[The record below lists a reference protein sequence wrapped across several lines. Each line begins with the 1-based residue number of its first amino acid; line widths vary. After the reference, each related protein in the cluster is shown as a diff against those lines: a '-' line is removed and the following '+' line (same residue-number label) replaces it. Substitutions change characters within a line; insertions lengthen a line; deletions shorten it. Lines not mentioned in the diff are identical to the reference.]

1 MNPND
6 LIGLEITRTKNKNKI
21 EDIYSYLLIQ
31 DLVKFPEYFAT
42 TTSSLRFH
50 TLAVILNDI
59 IINQRKSII
68 EFGSGVS
75 TLAISNLIKKNNLK
89 CSFVSIEDNKEWFDY
104 INSFLSRNDLQ
115 KDVKNGR
122 FREDLF
128 YRLNVISITMI
139 PLRERRKD
147 ISLLVRHFI
156 NVFNGVLNKNVSGC
170 DEEAINILLD
180 YDWPGNVRELRNVIE
195 RAMLLCNEHI
205 ISKEDL
211 TPEVSNKK
219 SEAEILDLKDKSLK
233 EIIKL
238 YSEQT
243 LQKHNNNQTKAAES
257 MNITRQRL
265 RRILKQS

>member
-1 MNPND
+1 MMNPND

-115 KDVKNGR
+115 KDVKIIYAPLENNDLVLEDNLWYSMQALNNG
-122 FREDLF
+122 
-128 YRLNVISITMI
+128 
-139 PLRERRKD
+139 
-147 ISLLVRHFI
+147 
-156 NVFNGVLNKNVSGC
+156 
-170 DEEAINILLD
+170 
-180 YDWPGNVRELRNVIE
+180 
-195 RAMLLCNEHI
+195 
-205 ISKEDL
+205 ISKESKFSLAIIDGPAAWKPKIRL
-211 TPEVSNKK
+211 SRYPAIPYLINFLAEEYSIYLDDTNRKGEKEVFSLWHQKYNLKFEQINDTSAVCIKGNKLNT
-219 SEAEILDLKDKSLK
+219 IP
-233 EIIKL
+233 
-238 YSEQT
+238 
-243 LQKHNNNQTKAAES
+243 
-257 MNITRQRL
+257 
-265 RRILKQS
+265 

>member
-115 KDVKNGR
+115 KDVKIIYAPLENNDLVLEDNLWYSMQALNNG
-122 FREDLF
+122 
-128 YRLNVISITMI
+128 
-139 PLRERRKD
+139 
-147 ISLLVRHFI
+147 
-156 NVFNGVLNKNVSGC
+156 
-170 DEEAINILLD
+170 
-180 YDWPGNVRELRNVIE
+180 
-195 RAMLLCNEHI
+195 
-205 ISKEDL
+205 ISKESKFSLAIIDGPAAWKPKIRL
-211 TPEVSNKK
+211 SRYPAIPYLINFLAEEYSIYLDDTNRKGEKEVFSLWHQKYNLKFEQINDTSAVCIKGNKLNT
-219 SEAEILDLKDKSLK
+219 IP
-233 EIIKL
+233 
-238 YSEQT
+238 
-243 LQKHNNNQTKAAES
+243 
-257 MNITRQRL
+257 
-265 RRILKQS
+265 

>member
-115 KDVKNGR
+115 KDVTIIYAPLESSDLALGDNLWYSMQALNNG
-122 FREDLF
+122 
-128 YRLNVISITMI
+128 
-139 PLRERRKD
+139 
-147 ISLLVRHFI
+147 
-156 NVFNGVLNKNVSGC
+156 
-170 DEEAINILLD
+170 
-180 YDWPGNVRELRNVIE
+180 
-195 RAMLLCNEHI
+195 
-205 ISKEDL
+205 ISKESKFSLAIIDGPAAWKPKIRL
-211 TPEVSNKK
+211 SRYPAIPYLINFLAEEYSIYLDDTNRKGEKEVFSLWHQKYNLKFEQINDTSAVCIKGNKLNT
-219 SEAEILDLKDKSLK
+219 IP
-233 EIIKL
+233 
-238 YSEQT
+238 
-243 LQKHNNNQTKAAES
+243 
-257 MNITRQRL
+257 
-265 RRILKQS
+265 

>member
-6 LIGLEITRTKNKNKI
+6 LIGLEISRTKNKNKI

-115 KDVKNGR
+115 KNVKIIYAPLESSDLALGDNLWYSMQALNNG
-122 FREDLF
+122 
-128 YRLNVISITMI
+128 
-139 PLRERRKD
+139 
-147 ISLLVRHFI
+147 
-156 NVFNGVLNKNVSGC
+156 
-170 DEEAINILLD
+170 
-180 YDWPGNVRELRNVIE
+180 
-195 RAMLLCNEHI
+195 
-205 ISKEDL
+205 ISKESKFSLAFIDGPAAWKPKIRL
-211 TPEVSNKK
+211 SRYTAVPYLINFLAEEFSIYLDDTNRKGEKEVLSLWHQKYNLKFEQINDTSAVCIKGNKLNT
-219 SEAEILDLKDKSLK
+219 IP
-233 EIIKL
+233 
-238 YSEQT
+238 
-243 LQKHNNNQTKAAES
+243 
-257 MNITRQRL
+257 
-265 RRILKQS
+265 

>member
-1 MNPND
+1 MMNPND
-6 LIGLEITRTKNKNKI
+6 LIGLEISRTKNKNKI

-115 KDVKNGR
+115 KNVKIIYAPLESSDLALGDNLWYSMQALNNG
-122 FREDLF
+122 
-128 YRLNVISITMI
+128 IS
-139 PLRERRKD
+139 KKSK
-147 ISLLVRHFI
+147 ISLAIIDGPAAWKPKIRLSRYTAVPYLI
-156 NVFNGVLNKNVSGC
+156 NFLAEEFSIYLDDTNRKGEKEVFSLWHQKYNLKFEQINDTSAVCIKGNKLNT
-170 DEEAINILLD
+170 IL
-180 YDWPGNVRELRNVIE
+180 
-195 RAMLLCNEHI
+195 
-205 ISKEDL
+205 
-211 TPEVSNKK
+211 
-219 SEAEILDLKDKSLK
+219 
-233 EIIKL
+233 
-238 YSEQT
+238 
-243 LQKHNNNQTKAAES
+243 
-257 MNITRQRL
+257 
-265 RRILKQS
+265 

>member
-1 MNPND
+1 MMNPND
-6 LIGLEITRTKNKNKI
+6 LIGLEISRTKNKNKI

-115 KDVKNGR
+115 KNVKIIYAPLENNDLALEDNLWYSMQALNNG
-122 FREDLF
+122 
-128 YRLNVISITMI
+128 
-139 PLRERRKD
+139 
-147 ISLLVRHFI
+147 
-156 NVFNGVLNKNVSGC
+156 
-170 DEEAINILLD
+170 
-180 YDWPGNVRELRNVIE
+180 
-195 RAMLLCNEHI
+195 
-205 ISKEDL
+205 ISKESKFSLAIIDGPAAWKPKIRL
-211 TPEVSNKK
+211 SRYPAIPYLINFLAEEYSIYLDDTNRKGEKEVFSLWHQKYNLKFEQINDTSAVCIKGNKLNT
-219 SEAEILDLKDKSLK
+219 IP
-233 EIIKL
+233 
-238 YSEQT
+238 
-243 LQKHNNNQTKAAES
+243 
-257 MNITRQRL
+257 
-265 RRILKQS
+265 

>member
-6 LIGLEITRTKNKNKI
+6 LIGLEISRTKNKNKI

-104 INSFLSRNDLQ
+104 INSFLSRN
-115 KDVKNGR
+115 N
-122 FREDLF
+122 
-128 YRLNVISITMI
+128 
-139 PLRERRKD
+139 
-147 ISLLVRHFI
+147 
-156 NVFNGVLNKNVSGC
+156 
-170 DEEAINILLD
+170 
-180 YDWPGNVRELRNVIE
+180 LRNNVKIIYAPLE
-195 RAMLLCNEHI
+195 SSDLALGDNLWYSMQALNNG
-205 ISKEDL
+205 ISKEPKFSLAIIDGPAAWKPKIRL
-211 TPEVSNKK
+211 SRYPAIPYLINFLAEEYSIYLDDTNRKGEKEVFSLWHQKYNLKFEQINDTSAVCIKGNKLNT
-219 SEAEILDLKDKSLK
+219 IP
-233 EIIKL
+233 
-238 YSEQT
+238 
-243 LQKHNNNQTKAAES
+243 
-257 MNITRQRL
+257 
-265 RRILKQS
+265 

>member
-1 MNPND
+1 MMNPND
-6 LIGLEITRTKNKNKI
+6 LIGLEISRTKNKNKI

-115 KDVKNGR
+115 KDVKIIYAPLENNDLVLEDNLWYSMQALNNG
-122 FREDLF
+122 
-128 YRLNVISITMI
+128 
-139 PLRERRKD
+139 
-147 ISLLVRHFI
+147 
-156 NVFNGVLNKNVSGC
+156 
-170 DEEAINILLD
+170 
-180 YDWPGNVRELRNVIE
+180 
-195 RAMLLCNEHI
+195 
-205 ISKEDL
+205 ISKESKISLAIIDGPAAWKPKIRL
-211 TPEVSNKK
+211 SRYPAIPYLINFLAEEYSIYLDDTNRKGEKEVFSLWHQKYNLKFEQINDTSAVCIKGNKLNT
-219 SEAEILDLKDKSLK
+219 IP
-233 EIIKL
+233 
-238 YSEQT
+238 
-243 LQKHNNNQTKAAES
+243 
-257 MNITRQRL
+257 
-265 RRILKQS
+265 

>member
-1 MNPND
+1 MMNPND

-115 KDVKNGR
+115 KNVKIIYAPL
-122 FREDLF
+122 ESSDLALGDNLW
-128 YRLNVISITMI
+128 YSMQALN
-139 PLRERRKD
+139 
-147 ISLLVRHFI
+147 
-156 NVFNGVLNKNVSGC
+156 NC
-170 DEEAINILLD
+170 
-180 YDWPGNVRELRNVIE
+180 
-195 RAMLLCNEHI
+195 
-205 ISKEDL
+205 ISKEPKFSLAIIDGPAAWKPKIRL
-211 TPEVSNKK
+211 SRYPAIPYLINFLAEEYSIYLDDTNRKGEKEVFSLWHQKYNLKFEQINDTSAVCIKGNKLNT
-219 SEAEILDLKDKSLK
+219 IP
-233 EIIKL
+233 
-238 YSEQT
+238 
-243 LQKHNNNQTKAAES
+243 
-257 MNITRQRL
+257 
-265 RRILKQS
+265 

>member
-1 MNPND
+1 MMNPND

-115 KDVKNGR
+115 KDVTIIYAPLESSDLALGDNLWYSMQALNNG
-122 FREDLF
+122 
-128 YRLNVISITMI
+128 
-139 PLRERRKD
+139 
-147 ISLLVRHFI
+147 
-156 NVFNGVLNKNVSGC
+156 
-170 DEEAINILLD
+170 
-180 YDWPGNVRELRNVIE
+180 
-195 RAMLLCNEHI
+195 
-205 ISKEDL
+205 ISKESKISLAIIDGPAAWKPKIRL
-211 TPEVSNKK
+211 SRYPAIPYLINFLAEEYSIYLDDTNRKGEKEVFSLWHQKYNLKFEQINDTSAVCIKGNKLNT
-219 SEAEILDLKDKSLK
+219 IP
-233 EIIKL
+233 
-238 YSEQT
+238 
-243 LQKHNNNQTKAAES
+243 
-257 MNITRQRL
+257 
-265 RRILKQS
+265 

>member
-1 MNPND
+1 MMNPND
-6 LIGLEITRTKNKNKI
+6 LIGLEISRTKNKNKI

-115 KDVKNGR
+115 KNVKIIYAPLESSDLALEDNLWYSMQALNNG
-122 FREDLF
+122 
-128 YRLNVISITMI
+128 
-139 PLRERRKD
+139 
-147 ISLLVRHFI
+147 
-156 NVFNGVLNKNVSGC
+156 
-170 DEEAINILLD
+170 
-180 YDWPGNVRELRNVIE
+180 
-195 RAMLLCNEHI
+195 
-205 ISKEDL
+205 ISKESKFSLAIIDGPAAWKPKIRL
-211 TPEVSNKK
+211 SRYPAIPYLINFLAEEYSIYLDDTNRKGEKEVFSLWHQKYNLKFEQINDTSAVCIKGNKLNT
-219 SEAEILDLKDKSLK
+219 IP
-233 EIIKL
+233 
-238 YSEQT
+238 
-243 LQKHNNNQTKAAES
+243 
-257 MNITRQRL
+257 
-265 RRILKQS
+265 

>member
-1 MNPND
+1 MMNPND

-115 KDVKNGR
+115 KNVKIIYAPLESSDLALGDNLWYSMQALNNG
-122 FREDLF
+122 
-128 YRLNVISITMI
+128 
-139 PLRERRKD
+139 
-147 ISLLVRHFI
+147 
-156 NVFNGVLNKNVSGC
+156 
-170 DEEAINILLD
+170 
-180 YDWPGNVRELRNVIE
+180 
-195 RAMLLCNEHI
+195 
-205 ISKEDL
+205 ISKESKFSLAIIDGPAAWKPKIRL
-211 TPEVSNKK
+211 SRYPAIPYLINFLAEEYSIYLDDTNRKGEKEVFSLWHQKYNLKFEQINDTSSVCIKGNKLNT
-219 SEAEILDLKDKSLK
+219 IP
-233 EIIKL
+233 
-238 YSEQT
+238 
-243 LQKHNNNQTKAAES
+243 
-257 MNITRQRL
+257 
-265 RRILKQS
+265 

>member
-104 INSFLSRNDLQ
+104 INSFLSRN
-115 KDVKNGR
+115 N
-122 FREDLF
+122 
-128 YRLNVISITMI
+128 
-139 PLRERRKD
+139 
-147 ISLLVRHFI
+147 
-156 NVFNGVLNKNVSGC
+156 
-170 DEEAINILLD
+170 
-180 YDWPGNVRELRNVIE
+180 LRNNVKIIYAPLE
-195 RAMLLCNEHI
+195 SSDLALGDNLWYSMQALNNG
-205 ISKEDL
+205 ISKESKISLAIIDGPAAWKPKIRL
-211 TPEVSNKK
+211 SRYTAVPYLINFLAEEFSIYLDDTNRKGEKEVLSLWHQKYN
-219 SEAEILDLKDKSLK
+219 LKF
-233 EIIKL
+233 
-238 YSEQT
+238 EQT
-243 LQKHNNNQTKAAES
+243 NDTSAVCIKGNKLNT
-257 MNITRQRL
+257 IP
-265 RRILKQS
+265 